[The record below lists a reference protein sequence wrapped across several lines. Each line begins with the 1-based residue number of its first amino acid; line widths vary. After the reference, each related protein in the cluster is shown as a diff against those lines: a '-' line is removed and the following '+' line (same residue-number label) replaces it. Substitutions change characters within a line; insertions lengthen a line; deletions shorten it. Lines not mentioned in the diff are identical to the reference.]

1 MKKQLLGTVLL
12 STFLLGA
19 CSLNIGTDDNQ
30 GEGKKNNE
38 ESSEHSSSQSKDK
51 QSNKDTKVDN
61 QTNQANQGQ
70 ANASENSAASNPGN
84 EGNNNET
91 NSENQSNNGT
101 ISEDEAIQN
110 AKEHFKYS
118 ATNDDY
124 KVDPN
129 QSNSKE
135 YYITFTAHDATGYP
149 MKAATTVNKQT
160 GHVNGYIDRRTKADR
175 EKHIQHANESSSYKG
190 PDSNNRKAFGKDLSH
205 PNYNDQNEQQS
216 QNENNQQ
223 NQTSEDQ
230 SQQESNNDDSSQSK
244 EGTSETEAAQNSE
257 QEQNQ
262 SVEENQDNDT
272 QAEQQ
277 QTNSSAQDTDNNQN
291 NDQQNNVEKP
301 ESVSRD

>member
-1 MKKQLLGTVLL
+1 MKKQLLGTVVL
-12 STFLLGA
+12 STLLLGA

-51 QSNKDTKVDN
+51 HRSDDNKVDN

-135 YYITFTAHDATGYP
+135 YYITFTARDATGFP
-149 MKAATTVNKQT
+149 MNAATTVNKQT
-160 GHVNGYIDRRTKADR
+160 GHVNGYIDRRTKA
-175 EKHIQHANESSSYKG
+175 EKERHVQHANESSLYKG
-190 PDSNNRKAFGKDLSH
+190 PNSQNRKLFGKDLSH
-205 PNYNDQNEQQS
+205 PNYDDQNSQQS
-216 QNENNQQ
+216 
-223 NQTSEDQ
+223 
-230 SQQESNNDDSSQSK
+230 
-244 EGTSETEAAQNSE
+244 
-257 QEQNQ
+257 
-262 SVEENQDNDT
+262 
-272 QAEQQ
+272 
-277 QTNSSAQDTDNNQN
+277 
-291 NDQQNNVEKP
+291 
-301 ESVSRD
+301 

>member
-12 STFLLGA
+12 STFLLEA

-51 QSNKDTKVDN
+51 HRSDDNKVDN

-70 ANASENSAASNPGN
+70 ANASENNDTSNQGN

-91 NSENQSNNGT
+91 NSDNQTNNGT

-110 AKEHFKYS
+110 AKEHFKNS

-124 KVDPN
+124 QVDSN

-135 YYITFTAHDATGYP
+135 YYITFTAHDATGFP

-160 GHVNGYIDRRTKADR
+160 GHVNGYIDRKTKADKER
-175 EKHIQHANESSSYKG
+175 HIKHANESSLYKG
-190 PDSNNRKAFGKDLSH
+190 PNSNNRKIFGKDLSH
-205 PNYNDQNEQQS
+205 PNYDDQNSQQS
-216 QNENNQQ
+216 
-223 NQTSEDQ
+223 
-230 SQQESNNDDSSQSK
+230 
-244 EGTSETEAAQNSE
+244 
-257 QEQNQ
+257 
-262 SVEENQDNDT
+262 
-272 QAEQQ
+272 
-277 QTNSSAQDTDNNQN
+277 
-291 NDQQNNVEKP
+291 
-301 ESVSRD
+301 

>member
-1 MKKQLLGTVLL
+1 MK
-12 STFLLGA
+12 
-19 CSLNIGTDDNQ
+19 
-30 GEGKKNNE
+30 
-38 ESSEHSSSQSKDK
+38 QSKMLK
-51 QSNKDTKVDN
+51 NT
-61 QTNQANQGQ
+61 
-70 ANASENSAASNPGN
+70 
-84 EGNNNET
+84 
-91 NSENQSNNGT
+91 
-101 ISEDEAIQN
+101 
-110 AKEHFKYS
+110 FKYS

-277 QTNSSAQDTDNNQN
+277 QTDNASQDADNNQN
-291 NDQQNNVEKP
+291 NDQQNSVENLNQ
-301 ESVSRD
+301 

>member
-1 MKKQLLGTVLL
+1 MKKQLLGTVVL
-12 STFLLGA
+12 STLLLGA

-30 GEGKKNNE
+30 DEGKKNNE
-38 ESSEHSSSQSKDK
+38 ESSEHRSSQSKDK
-51 QSNKDTKVDN
+51 HRNDDTKIDN
-61 QTNQANQGQ
+61 STNQANQGQ
-70 ANASENSAASNPGN
+70 ANASENNDDSNSGN
-84 EGNNNET
+84 ERNNNEANSDNQT
-91 NSENQSNNGT
+91 NHGT

-135 YYITFTAHDATGYP
+135 YYITFTAHDTTGYP

-175 EKHIQHANESSSYKG
+175 ERHIQHANESSSYKG

-205 PNYNDQNEQQS
+205 PNYNDQNAQQS

-223 NQTSEDQ
+223 KQNNEDQ
-230 SQQESNNDDSSQSK
+230 SQQEVNNDDSSQSE
-244 EGTSETEAAQNSE
+244 EGTSENEAAQNSE

-262 SVEENQDNDT
+262 SVEQSQDDDT
-272 QAEQQ
+272 QDQQQ

>member
-38 ESSEHSSSQSKDK
+38 ESSEHSSNQSKDK

-61 QTNQANQGQ
+61 QTNQANQRQ
-70 ANASENSAASNPGN
+70 ANGSENNDASNPGN

-110 AKEHFKYS
+110 AKEHFKNS

-124 KVDPN
+124 KVDSN

-135 YYITFTAHDATGYP
+135 YYITFTARDATGFP
-149 MKAATTVNKQT
+149 MSAATTVNKQT
-160 GHVNGYIDRRTKADR
+160 GHVNGYIDRRTKA
-175 EKHIQHANESSSYKG
+175 EKERHVQHANESSLYKG
-190 PDSNNRKAFGKDLSH
+190 PNSQNRKLFGKDLSH
-205 PNYNDQNEQQS
+205 PNYNDQNAQQS

-223 NQTSEDQ
+223 KQNNEDQ
-230 SQQESNNDDSSQSK
+230 SQQ
-244 EGTSETEAAQNSE
+244 
-257 QEQNQ
+257 
-262 SVEENQDNDT
+262 
-272 QAEQQ
+272 
-277 QTNSSAQDTDNNQN
+277 
-291 NDQQNNVEKP
+291 
-301 ESVSRD
+301 

>member
-1 MKKQLLGTVLL
+1 MKKQLLGTVVL
-12 STFLLGA
+12 STLLLGA

-51 QSNKDTKVDN
+51 HRNDDTKVDN
-61 QTNQANQGQ
+61 QTNH
-70 ANASENSAASNPGN
+70 
-84 EGNNNET
+84 
-91 NSENQSNNGT
+91 GT

-160 GHVNGYIDRRTKADR
+160 GHVNG
-175 EKHIQHANESSSYKG
+175 
-190 PDSNNRKAFGKDLSH
+190 
-205 PNYNDQNEQQS
+205 
-216 QNENNQQ
+216 
-223 NQTSEDQ
+223 
-230 SQQESNNDDSSQSK
+230 
-244 EGTSETEAAQNSE
+244 
-257 QEQNQ
+257 
-262 SVEENQDNDT
+262 
-272 QAEQQ
+272 
-277 QTNSSAQDTDNNQN
+277 
-291 NDQQNNVEKP
+291 
-301 ESVSRD
+301 

>member
-38 ESSEHSSSQSKDK
+38 ESSEHSSNQSKDK

-61 QTNQANQGQ
+61 QTNQANQRQ
-70 ANASENSAASNPGN
+70 ANGSENNDASNPGN

-110 AKEHFKYS
+110 AKEHFKNS

-124 KVDPN
+124 KVDSN

-135 YYITFTAHDATGYP
+135 YYITFTARDATGFP
-149 MKAATTVNKQT
+149 MSAATTVNKQT
-160 GHVNGYIDRRTKADR
+160 GHVNGYIDRRTKA
-175 EKHIQHANESSSYKG
+175 EKERH
-190 PDSNNRKAFGKDLSH
+190 
-205 PNYNDQNEQQS
+205 
-216 QNENNQQ
+216 
-223 NQTSEDQ
+223 
-230 SQQESNNDDSSQSK
+230 
-244 EGTSETEAAQNSE
+244 
-257 QEQNQ
+257 
-262 SVEENQDNDT
+262 V
-272 QAEQQ
+272 
-277 QTNSSAQDTDNNQN
+277 
-291 NDQQNNVEKP
+291 
-301 ESVSRD
+301 

>member
-1 MKKQLLGTVLL
+1 MKKQLLGTVVL
-12 STFLLGA
+12 STLLLGA

-30 GEGKKNNE
+30 DEGKKNNE
-38 ESSEHSSSQSKDK
+38 ESSEHRSSQSKDK
-51 QSNKDTKVDN
+51 HRNDDTKIDN
-61 QTNQANQGQ
+61 STNQANQGQ
-70 ANASENSAASNPGN
+70 ANASENNDDSNSGN
-84 EGNNNET
+84 ERNNNEANSDNQT
-91 NSENQSNNGT
+91 NHGT

-175 EKHIQHANESSSYKG
+175 ERHIQHANESSSYKG

-205 PNYNDQNEQQS
+205 PNYNDQNAQQS

-223 NQTSEDQ
+223 KQNNEDQ
-230 SQQESNNDDSSQSK
+230 SQQEVNNDDSSQSE
-244 EGTSETEAAQNSE
+244 EGTSENEAAQNSE

-262 SVEENQDNDT
+262 SVEQSQDDDT
-272 QAEQQ
+272 QDQQQ